1 MYSNRRFP
9 TINGPQQHPG
19 KATHM
24 RVVSLCLCIGATLT
38 IPLPASAFCQPG
50 TADKCTINGR
60 PGTKTCL
67 PSGFFGPC
75 EPTERPPPPVTGTV
89 TGKYIVTT
97 VIYAPPGSDGGKGAS
112 IVSYGTGSSTGTTT
126 TNSNSFKKDYSVSAT
141 VKFGLGCSTNT
152 SGKTT
157 CPLSVGGGGSFEY
170 TKNANHAESTDVKKS
185 VSSTIVATGPSVD
198 GVDHERD
205 EIWLLLRPKFDFSIS
220 GKTIVWSFDPD
231 QSGAVQQFV
240 YAGALKDP
248 SKLPPGLVRD
258 FQAAGITPQ
267 DYADILSYDP
277 LAQCALP
284 LVSTPPC
291 NAPPPTAPRY
301 VSAFTSIPYD
311 PPFAQGDTVP
321 TQTISIDNTT
331 TTTHTDAYQIDKKLG
346 ITVETGVD
354 FGPVFQATLTETNQF
369 TWTSANSTANSAG
382 NEQKMSLTIG
392 GPAFGYAGPVNLAVY
407 YDTLYQTF
415 VFVPFEIA
423 ASSLHGVVLSNAG
436 KPRAGQAVTAI
447 AGDVKYRTFT
457 NSAGEYRFPN
467 EVAGA
472 VVLQAGNI
480 VQHLPQIPPDRS
492 VDLRF

>member
-1 MYSNRRFP
+1 
-9 TINGPQQHPG
+9 
-19 KATHM
+19 M
-24 RVVSLCLCIGATLT
+24 RVVSLALCIGTT
-38 IPLPASAFCQPG
+38 FIPLPASAFCQPG
-50 TADKCTINGR
+50 TTDKCFINGQ

-75 EPTERPPPPVTGTV
+75 EPTERPPLPVTGTV
-89 TGKYIVTT
+89 TGTYIVTT

-112 IVSYGTGSSTGTTT
+112 IVSYGTGSTTGTTT
-126 TNSNSFKKDYSVSAT
+126 TNSHSFKQDYSVSAT
-141 VKFGLGCSTNT
+141 VTFGLGCSTDA
-152 SGKTT
+152 SGKTS
-157 CPLSVGGGGSFEY
+157 CPLSVGGGGSFDY
-170 TKNANHAESTDVKKS
+170 TKNATHADSTDIKKS
-185 VSSTIVATGPSVD
+185 VSSTIVATGPPAD

-231 QSGAVQQFV
+231 QSSAVQQFV

-258 FQAAGITPQ
+258 FQAAGVTPQ

-277 LAQCALP
+277 LAQCLTPAVPRLTTAP
-284 LVSTPPC
+284 LSLPC

-331 TTTHTDAYQIDKKLG
+331 TTTHTDAHQTDKKLG
-346 ITVETGVD
+346 ITVETGID
-354 FGPVFQATLTETNQF
+354 FKPVFEATLKETNEF
-369 TWTSANSTANSAG
+369 TWTSANSTANSNG

-392 GPAFGYAGPVNLAVY
+392 GPAFGYTGPVNMAVY

-423 ASSLHGVVLSNAG
+423 TSSLHGVVLSNAG
-436 KPRAGQAVTAI
+436 NPRAGQAVTAI

-467 EVAGA
+467 EVTGA
-472 VVLQAGNI
+472 VDLQAGNI
-480 VQHLPQIPPDRS
+480 VQHLPQIPSDRS
-492 VDLRF
+492 VDLQF